1 MDDKK
6 IARINELSAA
16 ARERELTEDEQSERA
31 QLRAEYVAAYKKSL
45 VNHLNNVK
53 IVDDKGNKTP
63 LRKKAKKNEEIS
75 FYVRSWHGHYCP
87 AWHYF
92 KTA

>member
-6 IARINELSAA
+6 IARINERSAA

-63 LRKKAKKNEEIS
+63 LRKKAKKNE
-75 FYVRSWHGHYCP
+75 VQ
-87 AWHYF
+87 
-92 KTA
+92 

>member
-16 ARERELTEDEQSERA
+16 ARERELTEEEQAERA
-31 QLRAEYVAAYKKSL
+31 RLRAEYVSAYKQSL

-53 IVDDKGNKTP
+53 IVDEKGNKTP
-63 LRKKAKKNEEIS
+63 LRKKTEKK
-75 FYVRSWHGHYCP
+75 
-87 AWHYF
+87 
-92 KTA
+92 

>member
-6 IARINELSAA
+6 IARINELSAIS
-16 ARERELTEDEQSERA
+16 RQRDLTSEENEERA
-31 QLRAEYVAAYKKSL
+31 QLRAEYVAAYKQSL

-63 LRKKAKKNEEIS
+63 LRKKARNNNEK
-75 FYVRSWHGHYCP
+75 H
-87 AWHYF
+87 
-92 KTA
+92 